1 MYWNN
6 VVRFIHALFIIF
18 VLIAPFTN
26 FELLLSYHFIIIPFL
41 WLHWITNNDIC
52 ALTVIE
58 SKLTGVD
65 MESTYMGS
73 IINPIYQIKNVHFY
87 IITTVLFLISTYR
100 LYTQFDFRLLKL
112 TYGEMKKVANA
123 VISQIPT
130 PPNEIGQ

>member
-6 VVRFIHALFIIF
+6 VVRFIHAIFIIF

-52 ALTVIE
+52 ALTLIE

-65 MESTYMGS
+65 MNSTYMGS
-73 IINPIYQIKNVHFY
+73 IISPIYQIQNFHFY
-87 IITTVLFLISTYR
+87 IITAVLFLISAYR
-100 LYTQFDFRLLKL
+100 LYTQFDFRLLKR
-112 TYGEMKKVANA
+112 TYSEMKKVVNT
-123 VISQIPT
+123 VITQIPT